1 MNFLPKTLVKTLGF
15 LLLLTLAAAAVQP
28 QLGERHRLRR
38 IRNPGDRR
46 RHRRADRRPEFSRR
60 GRREALDEDG
70 RWRQVLLQGRA
81 PRRLHLQGLRAGA
94 RPIPDQPLRGVGL
107 PDRAAGENAEGEV
120 RRGRERLDDPKEVRE
135 KLGAGPS
142 DVLQWEVVG
151 DHARV
156 TVAPS
161 DLLSLQGRFKVGP
174 GDPVED
180 VRKARELMG
189 TEDL

>member
-1 MNFLPKTLVKTLGF
+1 MTKSTITVKYQT
-15 LLLLTLAAAAVQP
+15 TV
-28 QLGERHRLRR
+28 
-38 IRNPGDRR
+38 
-46 RHRRADRRPEFSRR
+46 
-60 GRREALDEDG
+60 
-70 RWRQVLLQGRA
+70 
-81 PRRLHLQGLRAGA
+81 
-94 RPIPDQPLRGVGL
+94 
-107 PDRAAGENAEGEV
+107 
-120 RRGRERLDDPKEVRE
+120 PKEVRE

-161 DLLSLQGRFKVGP
+161 DLLGLQGRFKVGP

-180 VRKARELMG
+180 VRRARELMG